1 MFILQ
6 FLIILLAT
14 KLAGQISIRL
24 GQPSVLGKIIIGIII
39 GPALL
44 GWVKDT
50 EILKTFSDIGVLLLM
65 FLAGLET
72 NLADLNKNKKSSLF
86 VAIGGIIFPIAGG
99 FIGGYAYNLSVSES
113 IFLGLVLSATSVSI
127 SVQTLRELGWL
138 KSKEGS
144 TLLGAAV
151 IDDIAVVILLAID
164 MSFFLGEN
172 VNIFMLLIGKVLFF
186 AMSILIAKLVVPT
199 FIRLFS
205 KLKVTEPLLSGA
217 LIICFSFALF
227 AEYLG
232 VAGIIGTFIAGIA
245 VGQTIYKKEVE
256 MKVESIAYGIFVPL
270 FFASIG
276 LAVSFN
282 GIKDQ
287 LIFTIVFSF
296 IAIATKF
303 VGAGL
308 GARLSGFDTHSSMGI
323 GSGMISRGEV
333 ALIVIAMGLE
343 NNLIPIEYYTPMIIV
358 IIVTTLATPPMLKVF
373 FNKR

>member
-44 GWVKDT
+44 GWIKDT
-50 EILKTFSDIGVLLLM
+50 EIIKTFSDVGVLLLM

-172 VNIFMLLIGKVLFF
+172 VNIFMLLVGKVVFF
-186 AMSILIAKLVVPT
+186 AISILIAKLIVPT

-217 LIICFSFALF
+217 LIICFSFAVF

-245 VGQTIYKKEVE
+245 VGQTIYKKEIEV
-256 MKVESIAYGIFVPL
+256 KVESIAYGIFVPI

-282 GIKDQ
+282 GIREQ

-308 GARLSGFDTHSSMGI
+308 GARLSGFNTHSSMGI

-333 ALIVIAMGLE
+333 ALIVVAMGLE
-343 NNLIPIEYYTPMIIV
+343 NSLIPIEYYTPMIIV
-358 IIVTTLATPPMLKVF
+358 IIVTTLATPPMLKIF

>member
-256 MKVESIAYGIFVPL
+256 MKVESIAYGIFVPI

>member
-6 FLIILLAT
+6 FLIILIAT
-14 KLAGQISIRL
+14 KLAGQLSIRL

-44 GWVKDT
+44 GWIQDT
-50 EILKTFSDIGVLLLM
+50 EILKVFSDIGVLLLM

-72 NLADLNKNKKSSLF
+72 NLTDLNKNKKSSIL
-86 VAIGGIIFPIAGG
+86 VAFLGVLFPIFGG
-99 FIGGYAYNLSVSES
+99 FIGGYAYGLSVPEA
-113 IFLGLVLSATSVSI
+113 IFLGLILSATSVSI
-127 SVQTLRELGWL
+127 SVQTLKELGWL
-138 KSKEGS
+138 QSKEGS

-151 IDDIAVVILLAID
+151 IDDIVVVILLALD
-164 MSFFLGEN
+164 MSFFMGTN
-172 VNIFMLLIGKVLFF
+172 VNLFSLLGKIVAFFVVSLLISKW
-186 AMSILIAKLVVPT
+186 IVPT

-217 LIICFSFALF
+217 LIVCFAFAFF
-227 AEYLG
+227 AESLG

-245 VGQTIYKKEVE
+245 VGQTNYKKEVE
-256 MKVESIAYGIFVPL
+256 TKIESIAYGIFVPI

-287 LIFTIVFSF
+287 LAFTIILSVV
-296 IAIATKF
+296 AIATKF

-308 GARLSGFDTHSSMGI
+308 GARLSGFNNRSSMGI

-343 NNLIPIEYYTPMIIV
+343 NSLIPIDYYTPMIIV
-358 IIVTTLATPPMLKVF
+358 IIVTTLVTPPLLKLF
-373 FNKR
+373 FNK